1 MHATQF
7 TSRKV
12 GAIIL
17 GRLLQPCRSSNNTPI
32 ALAEVPDK
40 KEARDAI

>member
-1 MHATQF
+1 MHAMSLFQASAT
-7 TSRKV
+7 
-12 GAIIL
+12 IL
-17 GRLLQPCRSSNNTPI
+17 GCLLQLRRSSSIIPI